1 MSERTRKIRTYEQ
14 ALKHA
19 CTFQEWQEIA
29 EELDLSK
36 RTVET
41 QISNALK
48 RLRKDIF
55 AYLKAL
61 IIMALQIFS

>member
-1 MSERTRKIRTYEQ
+1 MINELPDQCKLIFKMSRIEGKRN
-14 ALKHA
+14 A
-19 CTFQEWQEIA
+19 EIA

-48 RLRKDIF
+48 KLRV
-55 AYLKAL
+55 ALSQYLHVLILIAL
-61 IIMALQIFS
+61 KIFS